1 MEDSR
6 IIELYFNRDQEAI
19 ATTEEKYGAYCF
31 SVAERILQNAEDAE
45 ECVSDTYLRVWNSI
59 PPKKPRFLKLFLA
72 GITRN
77 LAIDRYNAKNTDKR
91 GGGEASA
98 VLDELSECIAAKG
111 DIAADYEGK
120 ELGES
125 ISKFIKT
132 LPERDGNIFLR
143 RYFFTEP
150 IAFIA
155 EKYGLRENNVTVILL
170 RTRKKLKAHL
180 IKEGYF
186 DEKH

>member
-1 MEDSR
+1 M
-6 IIELYFNRDQEAI
+6 
-19 ATTEEKYGAYCF
+19 
-31 SVAERILQNAEDAE
+31 
-45 ECVSDTYLRVWNSI
+45 
-59 PPKKPRFLKLFLA
+59 
-72 GITRN
+72 
-77 LAIDRYNAKNTDKR
+77 
-91 GGGEASA
+91 
-98 VLDELSECIAAKG
+98 DELSECIAAKG

-125 ISKFIKT
+125 INKFIKT

>member
-1 MEDSR
+1 VEDSR
-6 IIELYFNRDQEAI
+6 IIELYFNRDETAI
-19 ATTEEKYGAYCF
+19 AATEEKYGAYCF
-31 SVAERILQNAEDAE
+31 SVADNILQNAEDAE
-45 ECVSDTYLRVWNSI
+45 ECVSETYLRVWCSV
-59 PPKKPRFLKLFLA
+59 PPKKPRVLRLFLA

-77 LAIDRYNAKNTDKR
+77 LAIDRYHAKKAGKR
-91 GGGEASA
+91 GGGEAGL
-98 VLDELSECIAAKG
+98 VLDELSECIAHSS
-111 DIAADYEGK
+111 DIASDYEGR

-125 ISKFIKT
+125 INSFMKN

-143 RYFFTEP
+143 RYFFTESVAE
-150 IAFIA
+150 IAN
-155 EKYGLRENNVTVILL
+155 KYGLKENYVTVILS

>member
-19 ATTEEKYGAYCF
+19 TATDEKYGAYCF
-31 SVAERILQNAEDAE
+31 SVAERILQNAEDSE
-45 ECVSDTYLRVWNSI
+45 ECVSDTYLRAWNAI
-59 PPKKPRFLKLFLA
+59 PPQKPKILRLFLA

-77 LAIDRYNAKNTDKR
+77 LAIDRYCSKNAEKR
-91 GGGEASA
+91 GGGEVSV
-98 VLDELSECIAAKG
+98 VLDELSECIAAK
-111 DIAADYEGK
+111 DDVHADFVGK
-120 ELGES
+120 ELGLCINE
-125 ISKFIKT
+125 FLKT
-132 LPERDGNIFLR
+132 LPARDGNIFLR
-143 RYFFTEP
+143 RYYFTEP
-150 IAFIA
+150 IAIIA
-155 EKYGLRENNVTVILL
+155 EKYGLRENNVTVILS

>member
-6 IIELYFNRDQEAI
+6 IIDLYFHRDPEAI
-19 ATTEEKYGAYCF
+19 AATEEKYGAYCL
-31 SVAERILQNAEDAE
+31 SVAENILQNAEDAE
-45 ECVSDTYLRVWNSI
+45 ECVGDTYLRAWNAI
-59 PPKKPRFLKLFLA
+59 PPQKPRVLKLFLA

-77 LAIDRYNAKNTDKR
+77 LAIDRYHAKNAEKR
-91 GGGEASA
+91 GGGEVSA
-98 VLDELSECIAAKG
+98 VLHELSECIAAKS
-111 DIAADYEGK
+111 DVAADYEGR

-125 ISKFIKT
+125 INKFIKT

-150 IAFIA
+150 IAVIA
-155 EKYGLRENNVTVILL
+155 EKYGLKENNVMVILS
-170 RTRKKLKAHL
+170 RTRKKLKSHL

-186 DEKH
+186 DE

>member
-6 IIELYFNRDQEAI
+6 IIELYFRRDQEAI
-19 ATTEEKYGAYCF
+19 SATEEKYGAYCF
-31 SVAERILQNAEDAE
+31 SVAENILQNEEDAE
-45 ECVSDTYLRVWNSI
+45 ECVSDTYLRAWNSI
-59 PPKKPRFLKLFLA
+59 PPNKPRVLRLFLA

-77 LAIDRYNAKNTDKR
+77 LAIDRYNAKNAEKR
-91 GGGEASA
+91 GGGEVSA
-98 VLDELSECIAAKG
+98 VLDELSECIAAKS
-111 DIAADYEGK
+111 DVASDYEGK

-125 ISKFIKT
+125 INRFIKT

-150 IAFIA
+150 ISVIA
-155 EKYGLRENNVTVILL
+155 NKYGLRENNIAVILS
-170 RTRKKLKAHL
+170 RTRKKLKTHL